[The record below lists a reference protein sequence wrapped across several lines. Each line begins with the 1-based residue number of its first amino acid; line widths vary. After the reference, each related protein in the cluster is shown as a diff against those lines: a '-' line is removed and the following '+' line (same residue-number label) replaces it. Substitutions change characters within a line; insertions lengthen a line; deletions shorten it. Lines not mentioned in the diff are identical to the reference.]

1 MSVLSL
7 LLKSLRRCNKVNCKN
22 ANREMGFDK
31 FSECD
36 YNLHWS
42 FSNFNRILMVAG
54 QIARSPKDSRV
65 LELGAGSSDIEN
77 VVKKNFK
84 RNDIEF
90 VRVDGDKQY
99 KSDKTI
105 AVFDITS
112 EEFDNFC
119 MNQRLFDFIV
129 FTEVVEHLDK
139 KIVPLVFE
147 RIAKWLV
154 PEGTLLFT
162 TPTPPYEG
170 MYEDRVWPTDH
181 KNEFTNSEIYDI
193 INKEFKINKE
203 IGWSLEEREYNKLLE
218 TNPNLSVIAS
228 KLRGA
233 FPESYVRAT
242 IACLSPAQANRQIFF
257 VCKKRRVANGTRQ

>member
-1 MSVLSL
+1 M
-7 LLKSLRRCNKVNCKN
+7 NCKN

-54 QIARSPKDSRV
+54 QIAQLPVNSRV
-65 LELGAGSSDIEN
+65 LELGAGSSDLEN

-84 RNDIEF
+84 RDDIKF
-90 VRVDGDKQY
+90 TKVDGDKQY
-99 KSDKTI
+99 ELNCGIT
-105 AVFDITS
+105 VLDITS
-112 EEFDNFC
+112 EECNYFCNRYGKFDAV
-119 MNQRLFDFIV
+119 V
-129 FTEVVEHLDK
+129 FMEVVEHLEEYK
-139 KIVPLVFE
+139 VPLMFE
-147 RIAKWLV
+147 RISSWLK
-154 PEGTLLFT
+154 PEGTMLFT
-162 TPTPPYEG
+162 TPTPPYNG
-170 MYEDRVWPTDH
+170 KYEDRVWPDDH
-181 KNEFTNSEIYDI
+181 EKEFTFSEIYGI

-218 TNPNLSVIAS
+218 TDANLSMIAS

-242 IACLSPAQANRQIFF
+242 IACLSPAQANRQILMI
-257 VCKKRRVANGTRQ
+257 CKKRRIANGRFTQTR

>member
-1 MSVLSL
+1 M
-7 LLKSLRRCNKVNCKN
+7 NCKN

-54 QIARSPKDSRV
+54 QIAQLPADSRV
-65 LELGAGSSDIEN
+65 LELGAGSSDLEN

-84 RNDIEF
+84 RDDIKF
-90 VRVDGDKQY
+90 TKVDGDKRY
-99 KSDKTI
+99 ESDKTI
-105 AVFDITS
+105 TVFDITS
-112 EEFDNFC
+112 KEFNVRMLAKPAYDC
-119 MNQRLFDFIV
+119 VV
-129 FTEVVEHLDK
+129 FMEVIEHLDK
-139 KIVPLVFE
+139 DIAATMFE
-147 RIAKWLV
+147 RISGWLM
-154 PEGTLLFT
+154 PEGMLLFT

-170 MYEDRVWPTDH
+170 MYEDRVWPADH
-181 KNEFTNSEIYDI
+181 KEEFTNSEIYGM

-203 IGWSLEEREYNKLLE
+203 IGWSLEEREYNRLLE
-218 TNPNLSVIAS
+218 TDADLSMIAS

-242 IACLSPAQANRQIFF
+242 IACLSPVQANRQVLMI
-257 VCKKRRVANGTRQ
+257 CKKRRMANGRLAQTR